1 MAVIKCKMCGGD
13 IELSPDKTFGV
24 CECCGSTMTFPKIDD
39 DQRAAAFNRGNYFRR
54 IGEFDKALAVY
65 ERIVEEDNT
74 DAEAHWCCAL
84 CRYGIEY
91 VEDPTSHEY
100 LPTCHRAS
108 FDNFLEDVDYQAAL
122 QYSDGITKRQY
133 EKDAAKIAE
142 VQHGILATC
151 QNEQPFDVFICYKE
165 SDENG
170 SRTKDS
176 TLAQEIYYQL
186 TDQGRRVFFARI
198 TLEDKVGT
206 EYEPYIFAALN
217 SAKVMVVVGT
227 KPEYFNAV
235 WVKNEWSRFLAMMKK
250 DRSKLLLPCYRDMDP
265 YDLPE
270 ALAVL
275 QSYDMS
281 KIGFIQD
288 LTRGISK
295 VLDAGKQPAAEA
307 KETVVVQNVANTNVT
322 AQIKRGNMALADGE
336 WEQAKTFFNQALDMD
351 AECAEAYLGLA
362 LLEAHCGSLAAL
374 QKQQMD
380 KIQAVQG
387 TSIAVPFQNE
397 LQNTLNKT
405 GAEYCNKVRELCD
418 LPDMLSDMEKVFS
431 YTNFQMQSALE
442 EKQEAWKEIQKYYTN
457 DRNMSKALR
466 FAKGE
471 TAQQCK
477 EYLSG
482 LHKIAEE
489 LLENQKQHEQAE
501 ADEKKKLFTTFL
513 SSATERAD
521 KILAA
526 NREKL
531 EQTYQSAQEEQ
542 SKAHT
547 VEDWKDAARQ
557 YASLGKYRD
566 AADQYAKCQST
577 ARAIENQKQ
586 KEKKRVQTIL
596 AVVVI
601 LVCVVCAAVF
611 LFIIPQ
617 SKYNKADALYNAGDY
632 AAAQTAFEELNHYK
646 DAEARATDCENAQ
659 LQQQYDAAQQLY
671 DNKEFSDAESAFRAL
686 GDYSDA
692 AQKAVQAAYDGAIEE
707 IPNTENYSEMKEK
720 LKEILEEKGLDTET
734 IVMNPYY
741 KYCWAQERK
750 QAGYDG
756 AAYKL
761 FKECEANNV
770 LDCVEQAKMLEEKL
784 EPNYEELKAML
795 ADNNVKYS
803 KVEEAIDN
811 LAGYKNVEYYRYY
824 INQCKDLAQ
833 DKSKQSIVFAYKD
846 YTTFANASIYASSD
860 NWFYIEI
867 VDGEQQGAVKQISSS
882 QLTQELEAFI
892 SNNHIPG
899 ENMDQIFDD
908 DRETYKARM

>member
-1 MAVIKCKMCGGD
+1 MAIIKCKMCGGD
-13 IELSPDKTFGV
+13 IEISQDKTFGV
-24 CECCGSTMTFPKIDD
+24 CECCGSTMTFPKVDD

-74 DAEAHWCCAL
+74 DAEAHWCSAL

-270 ALAVL
+270 ALSVL

-295 VLDAGKQPAAEA
+295 VLDAGKQPAAEV
-307 KETVVVQNVANTNVT
+307 KETVVVRNVANTNLT

-362 LLEAHCGSLAAL
+362 LGEAHCANLDVL
-374 QKQQMD
+374 QKKQLD
-380 KIQAVQG
+380 TIDATQG
-387 TSIAVPFQNE
+387 STITVPFKDE
-397 LQNTLNKT
+397 LQNQLSNTRI
-405 GAEYCNKVRELCD
+405 EYCTKIRELCD
-418 LPDMLSDMEKVFS
+418 LPDMLSDMEKIFS
-431 YTNFQMQSALE
+431 YTNFQIQSALP
-442 EKQEAWKEIQKYYTN
+442 EKQEAWKEVQKYYTN
-457 DRNMSKALR
+457 DRNMSKAFR

-471 TAQQCK
+471 TSQQCK
-477 EYLSG
+477 EHLSG
-482 LHKIAEE
+482 LHKAAEK
-489 LLENQKQHEQAE
+489 LFENQKQREQAE
-501 ADEKKKLFTTFL
+501 ADEKRTQFTQFL
-513 SSATERAD
+513 SSAIESANM
-521 KILAA
+521 IMAA
-526 NREKL
+526 NKEKL

-542 SKAHT
+542 GKAKT
-547 VEDWKDAARQ
+547 EEDWKKTASLYAA
-557 YASLGKYRD
+557 LGKYRD
-566 AADQYAKCQST
+566 AAVQYEKCQD
-577 ARAIENQKQ
+577 AMRAIEGQKRKAQ
-586 KEKKRVQTIL
+586 IRVLII
-596 AVVVI
+596 A
-601 LVCVVCAAVF
+601 CVVLVLICIACAAAPIVISAF
-611 LFIIPQ
+611 
-617 SKYNKADALYNAGDY
+617 KYRKADQLYAAQDYQQAAEIYYDLGDY
-632 AAAQTAFEELNHYK
+632 EDAHSRYK
-646 DAEARATDCENAQ
+646 DATYLAFGQELINMQDM
-659 LQQQYDAAQQLY
+659 DAA
-671 DNKEFSDAESAFRAL
+671 ESRL
-686 GDYSDA
+686 KD
-692 AQKAVQAAYDGAIEE
+692 
-707 IPNTENYSEMKEK
+707 M
-720 LKEILEEKGLDTET
+720 LKEIGRGMTKDE
-734 IVMNPYY
+734 PYY
-741 KYCWAQERK
+741 KYCEARK
-750 QAGYDG
+750 QYDKATNLWGKIVSLPLFREANILDSSEYIKAIENEREEKYQRAIAMFEDETVTYEEIESEFDDMGNYKSAKGYY
-756 AAYKL
+756 ARANAYKK
-761 FKECEANNV
+761 F
-770 LDCVEQAKMLEEKL
+770 AKLPEIVKL
-784 EPNYEELKAML
+784 ECVFAQDGSYLVMM
-795 ADNNVKYS
+795 
-803 KVEEAIDN
+803 KVEYTS
-811 LAGYKNVEYYRYY
+811 GKWKGWKKNELSDGVLTSG
-824 INQCKDLAQ
+824 IPL
-833 DKSKQSIVFAYKD
+833 DKSDEEVHQIVKEFASKY
-846 YTTFANASIYASSD
+846 NAE
-860 NWFYIEI
+860 IEI
-867 VDGEQQGAVKQISSS
+867 YD
-882 QLTQELEAFI
+882 EA
-892 SNNHIPG
+892 
-899 ENMDQIFDD
+899 DK
-908 DRETYKARM
+908 ETLKRRT

>member
-1 MAVIKCKMCGGD
+1 MAIIKCKMCGGD

-24 CECCGSTMTFPKIDD
+24 CECCGSTMTFPKVDD

-65 ERIVEEDNT
+65 EHIVEEDNT

-133 EKDAAKIAE
+133 GKDAAKIAE

-270 ALAVL
+270 ALSVL

-362 LLEAHCGSLAAL
+362 LGEAHCANLDAL
-374 QKQQMD
+374 QKKQLD
-380 KIQAVQG
+380 IIDATQG
-387 TSIAVPFQNE
+387 STITVPFQNE
-397 LQNTLNKT
+397 LLNTLNKT
-405 GAEYCNKVRELCD
+405 RAEYCNKVRELCD
-418 LPDMLSDMEKVFS
+418 LPDMLSDMERIFN
-431 YTNFQMQSALE
+431 YTNFQIQSALP
-442 EKQEAWKEIQKYYTN
+442 EKQEAWKEVQKYYTN

-471 TAQQCK
+471 TSQQCK
-477 EYLSG
+477 EHLSG
-482 LHKIAEE
+482 LHKAAEK
-489 LLENQKQHEQAE
+489 LFENQKQREQAE
-501 ADEKKKLFTTFL
+501 ADEKRTQFTQFL
-513 SSATERAD
+513 SSAIESAD
-521 KILAA
+521 IIMAA
-526 NREKL
+526 NKEKL

-542 SKAHT
+542 GKAQT
-547 VEDWKDAARQ
+547 EEDWKKTASLYAA
-557 YASLGKYRD
+557 LGKYRD
-566 AADQYAKCQST
+566 AAVQYEKCQD
-577 ARAIENQKQ
+577 AMRAIEGQKRKAQ
-586 KEKKRVQTIL
+586 IRVLII
-596 AVVVI
+596 A
-601 LVCVVCAAVF
+601 CVVLVLICIACAAAPLVISAF
-611 LFIIPQ
+611 
-617 SKYNKADALYNAGDY
+617 KYRKADQLYAAEDYQQAAEIYYDLGDY
-632 AAAQTAFEELNHYK
+632 EDAHSRYK
-646 DAEARATDCENAQ
+646 DATYHAFGQELINMQDMDT
-659 LQQQYDAAQQLY
+659 
-671 DNKEFSDAESAFRAL
+671 AESRL
-686 GDYSDA
+686 KD
-692 AQKAVQAAYDGAIEE
+692 
-707 IPNTENYSEMKEK
+707 M
-720 LKEILEEKGLDTET
+720 LKEIGRGMTKDE
-734 IVMNPYY
+734 PYY
-741 KYCWAQERK
+741 KYCEARK
-750 QAGYDG
+750 QYDRAISLNG
-756 AAYKL
+756 RCFTIPL
-761 FKECEANNV
+761 F
-770 LDCVEQAKMLEEKL
+770 EQADILDSDEYIAEIENEREEAYQQAL
-784 EPNYEELKAML
+784 AMFQDES
-795 ADNNVKYS
+795 APFS
-803 KVEEAIDN
+803 TVEEAFESVGN
-811 LAGYKNVEYYRYY
+811 YKDAPVYRKRLKSY
-824 INQCKDLAQ
+824 ISFAQ
-833 DKSKQSIVFAYKD
+833 DSSFIETVCAIAPNGNYMIVHKTQVSRGDYWFADKCEDGVVTNGIPLKVSDEEVHQIVEDFAATYNAEIET
-846 YTTFANASIYASSD
+846 YT
-860 NWFYIEI
+860 
-867 VDGEQQGAVKQISSS
+867 
-882 QLTQELEAFI
+882 EA
-892 SNNHIPG
+892 
-899 ENMDQIFDD
+899 
-908 DRETYKARM
+908 DREAMKQRV

>member
-24 CECCGSTMTFPKIDD
+24 CECCGSTMTFPKVDD

-65 ERIVEEDNT
+65 EHIVEEDNT

-91 VEDPTSHEY
+91 VEDPTTHEY

-295 VLDAGKQPAAEA
+295 VLDAGKQPASAP

-482 LHKIAEE
+482 LHKAAEE
-489 LLENQKQHEQAE
+489 LLKNQKQHEQAE

-566 AADQYAKCQST
+566 AADQYKKCQT
-577 ARAIENQKQ
+577 AAQAIENQKQ

-601 LVCVVCAAVF
+601 LVCVVCAVVF

-632 AAAQTAFEELNHYK
+632 AAAQTAFEELNQYK
-646 DAEARATDCENAQ
+646 DAEARATDCENAR

-671 DNKEFSDAESAFRAL
+671 DNKEFADAESAFRTL
-686 GDYSDA
+686 GDYNDA
-692 AQKAVQAAYDGAIEE
+692 AQKAVQAAYLQVISE
-707 IPNTENYSEMKEK
+707 IPDAEDYSDMKSK
-720 LKEILEEKGLDTET
+720 LANVLKEKGLSDEALTL
-734 IVMNPYY
+734 NPYY
-741 KYCWAQERK
+741 VYCEAQEAL
-750 QAGYDG
+750 QAGNEG
-756 AAYKL
+756 IAYNL
-761 FKECEANNV
+761 FKQCETSET
-770 LDCVEQAKMLEEKL
+770 LDCFTQAKKLEKKL
-784 EPNYEELKAML
+784 EPQYAELKAMIS
-795 ADNNVKYS
+795 DNSIKYAE
-803 KVEEAIDN
+803 VEKAAN
-811 LAGYKNVEYYRYY
+811 ALTGYKNADYYKFY
-824 INQCKDLAQ
+824 IEQCEKLAQ
-833 DKSKQSIVFAYKD
+833 SNTLQSIAFAYKD
-846 YTTFANASIYASSD
+846 SDTYAIATINKSDSNWDYVEVMHSEKSNGGKLDTDQVSQKLSNFFSKYVLYT
-860 NWFYIEI
+860 
-867 VDGEQQGAVKQISSS
+867 
-882 QLTQELEAFI
+882 
-892 SNNHIPG
+892 
-899 ENMDQIFDD
+899 ENFDQIFDD

>member
-1 MAVIKCKMCGGD
+1 MAIIKCKMCGGD
-13 IELSPDKTFGV
+13 IEISQDKTFGV
-24 CECCGSTMTFPKIDD
+24 CECCGSTMTFPKVDD

-74 DAEAHWCCAL
+74 DAEAHWCSAL

-270 ALAVL
+270 ALSVL

-295 VLDAGKQPAAEA
+295 VLDAGKQPAAEV
-307 KETVVVQNVANTNVT
+307 KETVVVQNVANTNLT

-362 LLEAHCGSLAAL
+362 LGEAHCANLDAL
-374 QKQQMD
+374 QKKQLD
-380 KIQAVQG
+380 KIQAVHG
-387 TSIAVPFQNE
+387 STIAVPFQNE

-405 GAEYCNKVRELCD
+405 RAEYCNKVRELCN
-418 LPDMLSDMEKVFS
+418 LPYMVSDMEEIFS
-431 YTNFQMQSALE
+431 YTNYQIQSALP
-442 EKQEAWKEIQKYYTN
+442 EKQEAWKEVQNYYTN
-457 DRNMSKALR
+457 DRNMSKAFR
-466 FAKGE
+466 FARGE
-471 TAQQCK
+471 TSQQCK
-477 EYLSG
+477 EHLSD
-482 LHKIAEE
+482 LHKAAEK
-489 LLENQKQHEQAE
+489 LFENQKQREQAE
-501 ADEKKKLFTTFL
+501 ADEKRTQFTQFL
-513 SSATERAD
+513 SSAIESAD
-521 KILAA
+521 MIMAA
-526 NREKL
+526 NKEKL

-542 SKAHT
+542 GKAQT
-547 VEDWKDAARQ
+547 AKDWEKAAYL
-557 YASLGKYRD
+557 YASLGKYMD
-566 AADQYAKCQST
+566 AAVQYEKCQD
-577 ARAIENQKQ
+577 AMRAIEGQKRKAQ
-586 KEKKRVQTIL
+586 IRVLII
-596 AVVVI
+596 A
-601 LVCVVCAAVF
+601 CVVLVLICIACAAAPLVISAF
-611 LFIIPQ
+611 
-617 SKYNKADALYNAGDY
+617 KYRKADQLYAAQDYQQAAEIYYDLGDY
-632 AAAQTAFEELNHYK
+632 EDAHSRYK
-646 DAEARATDCENAQ
+646 DATYLAFGQELINMQDM
-659 LQQQYDAAQQLY
+659 DAA
-671 DNKEFSDAESAFRAL
+671 ESRL
-686 GDYSDA
+686 KD
-692 AQKAVQAAYDGAIEE
+692 
-707 IPNTENYSEMKEK
+707 M
-720 LKEILEEKGLDTET
+720 LKEIGRGMTKDE
-734 IVMNPYY
+734 PYY
-741 KYCWAQERK
+741 KYCEARRQYNRATNLNERRLTIP
-750 QAGYDG
+750 
-756 AAYKL
+756 L
-761 FKECEANNV
+761 F
-770 LDCVEQAKMLEEKL
+770 EQADILDSDEYIAGIETEREEAYQQAL
-784 EPNYEELKAML
+784 AMFQD
-795 ADNNVKYS
+795 ASVPFNT
-803 KVEEAIDN
+803 VEEAFASVGD
-811 LAGYKNVEYYRYY
+811 YKDAPVYRKRLKSY
-824 INQCKDLAQ
+824 ISFAQ
-833 DKSKQSIVFAYKD
+833 DSSFIETVCAIAPNGNYLIVHKTQVSRGDYWFADRYEDGVVTNGIPLKVSD
-846 YTTFANASIYASSD
+846 EEVHQIVEDFAATYSA
-860 NWFYIEI
+860 EI
-867 VDGEQQGAVKQISSS
+867 
-882 QLTQELEAFI
+882 
-892 SNNHIPG
+892 
-899 ENMDQIFDD
+899 
-908 DRETYKARM
+908 ETYTEADKETMKQRV